1 MVGNHNRRAGQS
13 LFTFFSGQTAASLFF
28 LGMGLL
34 VSYDTSGQSSHGI
47 LRKGDKKYDKGLYA
61 EAETEYR
68 KAGEAG
74 ADASY
79 NLGNALMQQQRSE
92 EAVVQ
97 YEKAASKAANEMGK
111 ADAYHNLGNAHYQL
125 KQYDKSIEAYKKALK
140 ADPGAA
146 DTRHNLALA
155 QYQLKKTQ
163 QQQKQQE
170 QQQQQQNASKP
181 QNQEDKN
188 QKKPSPG
195 QDSKEKSDQSDENAA
210 AESSEKTPPSGQLKN
225 DEVEKMLQIMDQE
238 EKRVQKKMHKGR
250 GQKVPSE
257 KDW

>member
-1 MVGNHNRRAGQS
+1 MMVGSHNRRAGKS
-13 LFTFFSGQTAASLFF
+13 LFTFFSGQTAVSLFF

-68 KAGEAG
+68 KAGEDG

-97 YEKAASKAANEMGK
+97 YEKAAASKATNEMGK

-163 QQQKQQE
+163 QQQKQK
-170 QQQQQQNASKP
+170 QQNAAKP

-195 QDSKEKSDQSDENAA
+195 QDSQEKSDQSNENAA
-210 AESSEKTPPSGQLKN
+210 PESSEKTSPSGQLKN